1 MNSQKL
7 KSFWSRQI
15 REIKNGGWAIILRKA
30 KVLFNKFINLP
41 FFMIGYTFAV
51 PVVLFI
57 RMISSWK
64 LIRFG
69 YLYADRLGH
78 FAFDVD
84 YYLIEKKMGLHENS
98 PIDIFFYRWSKG
110 EASNSFFSIIAK
122 RNLLIFGWVKYLFH
136 MNAFLPGG
144 EKNQYLPAIE
154 RFGSRDIL
162 GLRRQVESQL
172 SFSEEE
178 HATGREFL
186 NSIGVNKSEKIVC
199 LMVRDSAY
207 LAKDPLHNKINWDY
221 HNYRDSDIDTYED
234 AALALAEKGYW
245 IFRMGKIV
253 NKPFKVRHPRIFDY
267 ANSNQKSDFLDIWI
281 LANCSFGISTG
292 LGIDY
297 VADVFRK
304 PIAYVNAMTL
314 GEILPMPNPNSIWV
328 PKNLIWIK
336 NGRKLSLKEQIE
348 SGAICFQRTE
358 EYANAGIDL
367 IDNSPDDI
375 TKTVLELELKITGDW
390 ESQTQDEVLQ
400 GRFWEILQTW
410 KMFSKLH
417 GKIPSKMS
425 DTFLREN
432 HEWFL
437 N

>member
-15 REIKNGGWAIILRKA
+15 REIKNGGWAVILRKA
-30 KVLFNKFINLP
+30 KVLFIKFINLP
-41 FFMIGYTFAV
+41 LLLIAYTFAV
-51 PVVLFI
+51 PFVVFI
-57 RMISSWK
+57 RILSPLK

-69 YLYADRLGH
+69 YFYAGRLGH
-78 FAFDVD
+78 FAIDVE
-84 YYLIEKKMGLHENS
+84 YYLIEKKLGLHENS

-110 EASNSFFSIIAK
+110 EVSNSFFSIIAK

-162 GLRRQVESQL
+162 GLRMQVESQL

-207 LAKDPLHNKINWDY
+207 LAKDPLHNKRNWDY

-234 AALALAEKGYW
+234 AAFTLAEKGYW
-245 IFRMGKIV
+245 VFRMGKIV

-292 LGIDY
+292 VGLDY
-297 VADVFRK
+297 VAVAFRK
-304 PIAYVNAMTL
+304 PIVYVNAMPL
-314 GEILPMPNPNSIWV
+314 GDIQPLANSNSNWL
-328 PKNLIWIK
+328 PKNLIWTK
-336 NGRKLSLKEQIE
+336 NGRKLSLKEQIK
-348 SGAICFQRTE
+348 SGAIDFKGTE
-358 EYANAGIDL
+358 NYANAGIDL
-367 IDNSPDDI
+367 IDNSPEEI

-390 ESQTQDEVLQ
+390 ESQPQDKVTQD
-400 GRFWEILQTW
+400 RFWEILQTW

-425 DTFLREN
+425 DNFLREN